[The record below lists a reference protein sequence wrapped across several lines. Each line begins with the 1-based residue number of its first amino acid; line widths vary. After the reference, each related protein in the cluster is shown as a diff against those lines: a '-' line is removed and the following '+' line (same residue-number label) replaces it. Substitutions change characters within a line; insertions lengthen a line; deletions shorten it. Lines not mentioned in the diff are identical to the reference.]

1 MLCKPEDLTSNLQ
14 CPCERLDLAVLSH
27 SPSIGGQTGGPQE
40 QLTNWFSSL
49 VKRTSFRFSDRFCH
63 KAVKAIRQRAAE
75 RQLRSCSA
83 LSMPRCTI
91 HPYTLTCATHTHK
104 QAGSDKLKR
113 ICSYQRLLKRKRQDF
128 ICLQDIFG
136 IIFSTPFLLMHPH
149 LSPLRLILKPS
160 AASSSLQQSPLL
172 QSF

>member
-14 CPCERLDLAVLSH
+14 CPCKRLNMAVLSH
-27 SPSIGGQTGGPQE
+27 SPRIGGQTGGPQE

-49 VKRTSFRFSDRFCH
+49 VKRASFRFSGRFYH

-91 HPYTLTCATHTHK
+91 HPYTLICATHT

-113 ICSYQRLLKRKRQDF
+113 IYSYQRLVKRKRQDC
-128 ICLQDIFG
+128 ICL
-136 IIFSTPFLLMHPH
+136 
-149 LSPLRLILKPS
+149 
-160 AASSSLQQSPLL
+160 
-172 QSF
+172 